1 MNTEGTTQRI
11 ERRFNKRG
19 TKKNKIKKIKKFND
33 NKFNKSKHISN
44 NFNNLD
50 DDSFD
55 NNEYFVNQSIYDYDI
70 DSINSEYFSYC
81 DETIIYCQYGYF
93 RSNIISNYFKI
104 NCFEINNIDSKIKI
118 ILNKWNIDIANKFN
132 KLASYIY
139 YKFRINADYMFSLK
153 DVFIIHLTKY
163 FDENNIKINQSDIRN
178 LLDILFNIAKED
190 DKYNYIF
197 RNYRNIILFFFS
209 NIIRYNQF
217 SKKKNQYIL
226 FNKVIEENKY
236 PIIDSYLQEY
246 IMSFIP

>member
-55 NNEYFVNQSIYDYDI
+55 NNEYFVNQSIYDYDNE
-70 DSINSEYFSYC
+70 SMNSEYFSYN
-81 DETIIYCQYGYF
+81 DEPIYYYF
-93 RSNIISNYFKI
+93 SNIISNYFKI
-104 NCFEINNIDSKIKI
+104 NNSFELNNINSKIKI

-139 YKFRINADYMFSLK
+139 YKFRINADYIFSLK
-153 DVFIIHLTKY
+153 DVFIFHLTKY
-163 FDENNIKINQSDIRN
+163 FNENNIKIYKSDIEY
-178 LLDILFNIAKED
+178 LLNILFNIAKED

-197 RNYRNIILFFFS
+197 TNYRNIVLFFFS

-236 PIIDSYLQEY
+236 PIIDSYLQEH